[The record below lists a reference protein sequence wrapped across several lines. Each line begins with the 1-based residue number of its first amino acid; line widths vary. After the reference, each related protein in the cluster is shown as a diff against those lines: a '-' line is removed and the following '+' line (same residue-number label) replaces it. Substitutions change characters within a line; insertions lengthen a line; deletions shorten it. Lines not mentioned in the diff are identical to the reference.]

1 MNRSMTLMRAARR
14 AALPAHGTAL
24 LGSATLAVVLLVDA
38 LAGANPA
45 LAFKPTS
52 TQGGEGTALDLS
64 PAAGTTHTSSGGASI
79 VRTIVGLLIVIAVI
93 WGLTWILKQV
103 KSGRERGASGGGLS
117 SLATLPLGSGRSM
130 HLVRAGSD
138 YLLVGSAEHGV
149 APIHRYTEQ
158 QARDAGLLDLIG
170 QQDGDGT
177 DAGSTATAA
186 RERILAAFAKARP
199 QAGAA
204 QSPIAPRPPIA
215 DDRARPSRP
224 PIAPGEGT
232 SMLDR
237 LRRWTVRR

>member
-1 MNRSMTLMRAARR
+1 MIRSRTLTRAARR

-24 LGSATLAVVLLVDA
+24 LGPATLAVVLLVYA
-38 LAGANPA
+38 LVCTGPA

-52 TQGGEGTALDLS
+52 TKGGEATPLDLS
-64 PAAGTTHTSSGGASI
+64 SGGSSTHTSTGGASI
-79 VRTIVGLLIVIAVI
+79 TRTIVGLLIVIAVI

-158 QARDAGLLDLIG
+158 QAREAGLLDLLERQG
-170 QQDGDGT
+170 GD
-177 DAGSTATAA
+177 
-186 RERILAAFAKARP
+186 ARP
-199 QAGAA
+199 PVASG
-204 QSPIAPRPPIA
+204 PDRPPIA
-215 DDRARPSRP
+215 SGD
-224 PIAPGEGT
+224 IA
-232 SMLDR
+232 SLLDR
-237 LRRWTVRR
+237 LRQWTVRR